1 MTLTAGFCPIDS
13 GCGSAAPELSRR
25 AREKRAQSIPKAQN
39 AHGGKSNIIRSS
51 MIKKVCLISC
61 IAAASALAQVQGY
74 VPVTQQMLDNP
85 SPNDWLMYSRTYDA
99 QRYSPLKEINKQN
112 VSKLRMVWTRG
123 MGAGQTETI
132 PLVDHGVM
140 YIIAPGAAVQALDAT
155 NGDLLWEY
163 KRKVAANVA
172 GQARPKALA
181 MYQDLILYTA
191 PDAVVGLDART
202 GEIRWEQ
209 KTGSRGNTTGGIVV
223 DGKMISG
230 GACAGKR
237 EGCFILAND
246 ALTGKEL
253 WRFYTT
259 PGKGEPGDE
268 SWNGADIDKRLAST
282 WGLPGTY
289 DPVRKM
295 LYWGIANPMPDQR
308 ALRHNGNADGTSRVA
323 PADLYS
329 NSTVAIDPET
339 GKLSWYY
346 QHLPGDDWD
355 SDYTHER
362 TLLHLKLNP
371 DPKYVKW
378 INPAIKPGE
387 ERDVA
392 VMIGEAGNIFTL
404 DRTNGQFL
412 WAEPFPF
419 DTPNSVLAGIDV
431 KTGQTKINYDLVF
444 KQPGERHV
452 ICYWNTRSYWPTAYS
467 PTTTSLYTSYID
479 NCRDL
484 TTPGPAGGRGE
495 WHVVPRPGSDPNA
508 LTGLAK
514 INLST
519 GEITRFDVGRVPGN
533 GAMLATAGD
542 LIFHGDMNRRFRA
555 FDAATGKK
563 LWESVL
569 GGNVSV
575 STITYAVNGKQYVAV
590 MTGNNPKVPELMGE
604 FPEIKIQADTNAIYV
619 FAL

>member
-1 MTLTAGFCPIDS
+1 
-13 GCGSAAPELSRR
+13 
-25 AREKRAQSIPKAQN
+25 
-39 AHGGKSNIIRSS
+39 
-51 MIKKVCLISC
+51 MIGRIGLVCC
-61 IAAASALAQVQGY
+61 FAAASAIGQVQGFK
-74 VPVTQQMLDNP
+74 PVTQQELENP

-99 QRYSPLKEINKQN
+99 QRFSPLKEIDKQN
-112 VSKLRMVWTRG
+112 VARLRMVWTRG
-123 MGAGQTETI
+123 LGAGDTETI
-132 PLVDHGVM
+132 PLVRNGVM
-140 YIIAPGAAVQALDAT
+140 YLIAPGAVVQALDAT
-155 NGDLLWEY
+155 TGDLLWEY

-172 GQARPKALA
+172 AMARPKALA
-181 MYQDLILYTA
+181 IYQDVILYTA

-202 GEIRWEQ
+202 GEQRWDV
-209 KTGSRGNTTGGIVV
+209 KTDGRGNTSGGIVV
-223 DGKMISG
+223 EGKMISG

-237 EGCFILAND
+237 DACYISAND
-246 ALTGKEL
+246 ALTGKEV

-268 SWNGADIDKRLAST
+268 SWHGADLDKRLAST

-289 DPVRKM
+289 DPIRKM
-295 LYWGIANPMPDQR
+295 MYWGIANPMPDQR
-308 ALRHNGNADGTSRVA
+308 ALRHNGNADGTSRTA

-329 NSTVAIDPET
+329 NSTVAIDPAT
-339 GKLSWYY
+339 GKLAWYY

-392 VMIGEAGNIFTL
+392 VTIGEAGNIFTL
-404 DRTNGQFL
+404 DRATGQFL

-419 DTPNSVLAGIDV
+419 DTPLSVISGIDV
-431 KTGQTKINYDLVF
+431 KTGQTSINWDLVF
-444 KQPGERHV
+444 KQPGEHHV

-467 PTTTSLYTSYID
+467 PITNSLYSSYID

-484 TTPGPAGGRGE
+484 TTPGPAGRGG
-495 WHVVPRPGSDPNA
+495 WHVVPRPGGDPNA
-508 LTGLAK
+508 VTGLAK

-533 GAMLATAGD
+533 GALLTTAGD
-542 LIFHGDMNRRFRA
+542 LVFHGDMNRRFRA
-555 FDAATGKK
+555 FDASTGRK
-563 LWESVL
+563 LWETVL

-575 STITYAVNGKQYVAV
+575 STISYGVNGKQYIAV
-590 MTGNNPKVPELMGE
+590 MTGNNPKVPELNGE
-604 FPEIKIQADTNAIYV
+604 FPEIKIQPDFNAIYV
-619 FAL
+619 FALP